1 MKERCKFKKGRKRN
15 VKKKKKEGEENSKKE
30 INEEWGKISLMI

>member
-15 VKKKKKEGEENSKKE
+15 VKKKKKRGKK
-30 INEEWGKISLMI
+30 IPKRKLMKNEER